1 MSNTAEQRAHL
12 LKYMELGLRPI
23 PLRGKVANYHWKSF
37 VLTQSNMESYITPG
51 TNWGI
56 RTGQIPI
63 GTYFYAVDIDDKL
76 LLSRFMELN
85 PLPEKAP
92 IVSTGRGF
100 HIYLS
105 WGMPAETRHSP
116 GLDIIAN
123 GYVVVPPSVHPS
135 GKIYRFIVP
144 LGSHIP
150 MLNPRSIY
158 WPLPTLP
165 FRPNPIAGNA
175 RNSAGHL
182 GGDSFDWDNIFNG
195 VSEGQRHNTLVRY
208 LGILHSRW
216 DTEDEALAK
225 VSEWNKLNNPP
236 IPEHELVTTV
246 RYCYR
251 EWGRRK
257 VGNGNR

>member
-1 MSNTAEQRAHL
+1 
-12 LKYMELGLRPI
+12 
-23 PLRGKVANYHWKSF
+23 
-37 VLTQSNMESYITPG
+37 
-51 TNWGI
+51 
-56 RTGQIPI
+56 
-63 GTYFYAVDIDDKL
+63 
-76 LLSRFMELN
+76 
-85 PLPEKAP
+85 
-92 IVSTGRGF
+92 
-100 HIYLS
+100 
-105 WGMPAETRHSP
+105 
-116 GLDIIAN
+116 
-123 GYVVVPPSVHPS
+123 VVVPPSVHPS